1 MKLIWSPQAVADR
14 EGIYD
19 FIDAESPQSAILV
32 DDRIWNA
39 TLSLMRFPEI
49 GRPGRIAGTREL
61 VVQRTP
67 YLVAYRIQ
75 DDRLRILRILHGAQ
89 RWPKRLP
96 HR

>member
-1 MKLIWSPQAVADR
+1 VRVTWSPLAVADR
-14 EGIYD
+14 VGIYE
-19 FIDAESPQSAILV
+19 FIEADSPRSAILV

-39 TLSLMRFPEI
+39 TSSLSRFPEI